1 MLNFITTNMPRR
13 TAPVQLEVSP
23 TGGVAS
29 AGATGGVTELPPL
42 PHLLQSIGREGKE
55 LLERLGAPPPPP
67 SPNASTWLA
76 PVALVA
82 GMEQLDAPELPALMR
97 FLCHAGERCAVE
109 WLPKDAD
116 AQSQRRAFARANF
129 AITTHA
135 HAAKLVWMPASSVSV
150 LIAPDAKLKGRCG
163 YDEQPF
169 ANTHLWW
176 CATRPRKSGRSD
188 LRKGWS
194 GFRQFSRWLFRND
207 AMHMAL
213 YTEAGQHVPAT
224 QRSGRLLPSAAAAA
238 FADEASAVVTAVV
251 QGNGSSHQTRRQGH
265 EAVTMLQT
273 KRTESPATGKAELAE
288 LKNLL
293 CISQLV
299 GLHRQALRY
308 ARELLEAPACGS
320 SCYCSTA
327 GIVVNLLRAGT
338 DSAYDGDA
346 RVHRAAADAFFE
358 RHVGERCSYRTSWQ
372 MSSPPE
378 QFEPGF
384 NAMPWWDPADFAVG
398 RLLTERS
405 EELLRELQPYA
416 SRAPWRTDQGV
427 PYELIEAGAWRQ
439 LSLYEDTTGWDDELC
454 NELPVTCGYLHD
466 LQSSVAGQRE
476 LGTKVKLFELGPGA
490 ALRPHF
496 GVTNRRIF
504 LHFAVNLPSSGT
516 SFVRVGSGEEHAWV
530 SPGQLMLFD
539 DSFEH
544 EVWNE
549 AAEPRHVLGIEL
561 LHPDLAALEDEE
573 EEQELED
580 AEDDDEDDQ
589 EDEEAEEADIEP
601 ENVEAEEEAE
611 EEADEEAEE
620 EAETEVEAEVQ
631 AEVQAEAES
640 SSSST
645 EAALASARFEIGRL
659 RAQLGRLRGHEGE
672 ADEENDVPEVDD
684 GGVPVIR
691 QLSDLTRYLPMG
703 IAFNIGLLL
712 RGKRHAFQV
721 DEDEHVA
728 YEGDM
733 PSGLTAHEAYADL
746 TIEIAR
752 LLAPSKRLGSF
763 DSGYGA
769 VFYDRG
775 TPAEKLAASAK
786 RACGGGRS
794 NDDTCVAALH
804 GLLGLRCRPEAFRE
818 HVKSFRVAAYLHP
831 GASVFMAQQCTS
843 GDEVAALQD
852 DLLAYAPVAQ
862 EMEIGKLQLNVITD
876 VPTFSSPS

>member
-1 MLNFITTNMPRR
+1 MSRR
-13 TAPVQLEVSP
+13 SAPVQLEVSP
-23 TGGVAS
+23 AGGVGS
-29 AGATGGVTELPPL
+29 SGGGRVTELPPI
-42 PHLLQSIGREGKE
+42 PHLLLSIGREGHE
-55 LLERLGAPPPPP
+55 LLERLGPPLPRPLP
-67 SPNASTWLA
+67 NSSAWSP

-82 GMEQLDAPELPALMR
+82 GMEQLDAPGLSALMR
-97 FLCHAGERCAVE
+97 FLCHAGERCAIE

-116 AQSQRRAFARANF
+116 ALMERKAFARASF
-129 AITTHA
+129 ALTTHA
-135 HAAKLVWMPASSVSV
+135 HAANLVWMPAPSVSL

-169 ANTHLWW
+169 VNTRLWW
-176 CATRPRKSGRSD
+176 CATRPRKSGRCD

-213 YTEAGQHVPAT
+213 FTGGHVEAKAA
-224 QRSGRLLPSAAAAA
+224 QRSSQLLPSAAAA
-238 FADEASAVVTAVV
+238 FADEASAVVTAVLH
-251 QGNGSSHQTRRQGH
+251 GNGSSHETRRQGH
-265 EAVTMLQT
+265 VAVTMLQA
-273 KRTESPATGKAELAE
+273 KRAALPATGEDELAE

-308 ARELLEAPACGS
+308 ARELLQAPACGS

-327 GIVVNLLRAGT
+327 GIVVNLLRTGT

-346 RVHRAAADAFFE
+346 NVHRAAADAFFD
-358 RHVGERCSYRTSWQ
+358 RDVSERCRYRTSWQ

-378 QFEPGF
+378 QFEPTF
-384 NAMPWWDPADFAVG
+384 DAMPWWDPLDFAVG

-405 EELLRELQPYA
+405 KELLLELQPYA

-427 PYELIEAGAWRQ
+427 PYELVEAGAWRQ
-439 LSLYEDTTGWDDELC
+439 LSLYEDTTGWDDEVC

-466 LQSSVAGQRE
+466 LQSSVDGQRE

-496 GVTNRRIF
+496 GVTNHRIF
-504 LHFAVNLPSSGT
+504 LHFAVNVPSSGK
-516 SFVRVGSGEEHAWV
+516 SFVRVGSGEERAWV
-530 SPGQLMLFD
+530 SAGQLMLFD

-561 LHPDLAALEDEE
+561 LHPDLVALEDEE
-573 EEQELED
+573 E
-580 AEDDDEDDQ
+580 DDEDAVDDGGGQ
-589 EDEEAEEADIEP
+589 LDEEAEEVDIEP
-601 ENVEAEEEAE
+601 EHVEAEAEAGTEAE
-611 EEADEEAEE
+611 V
-620 EAETEVEAEVQ
+620 EVEAQ
-631 AEVQAEAES
+631 AQAEATTLL
-640 SSSST
+640 SST
-645 EAALASARFEIGRL
+645 EAALASARLEIGRL
-659 RAQLGRLRGHEGE
+659 RTQLGQLRDHHNEVDEGG
-672 ADEENDVPEVDD
+672 DVPETDD

-733 PSGLTAHEAYADL
+733 QSGLTAHEAYAEL
-746 TIEIAR
+746 TMEIAR

-769 VFYDRG
+769 VFYDRS
-775 TPAEKLAASAK
+775 TPAEKLAASAR

-804 GLLGLRCRPEAFRE
+804 ALLGLRCRPEAFRE
-818 HVKSFRVAAYLHP
+818 DVKSFRVAAYLHP

-852 DLLAYAPVAQ
+852 DLLSYAPIAQ
-862 EMEIGKLQLNVITD
+862 EMEIGKLQLNVIVD
-876 VPTFSSPS
+876 VPTFSTAVRAEK